1 MRSMR
6 LIALGLNH
14 KTAPVEVREKFSLS
28 REQIVAGLDNL
39 QEYEPLQEAVVLST
53 CNRSE
58 LYVAADE
65 GRGALEAAQKFW
77 ADLTGNNDNFQEFE
91 QYTYTFMD
99 DACIHHL
106 LQVASSLDSLVIG
119 EGQILSQVK
128 HAYAI
133 AKEADSTSTVLNL
146 LFHRAITTGKR
157 VRTETRIAF
166 NPVSVSYTA
175 VELAKSIFGSLEK
188 CNALLIGAGKMA
200 ELTATHMVS
209 HGVDKLYV
217 ANRHVSRANELSKK
231 FGAIPMALGDVFTQI
246 TENRLNV
253 DIVVTST
260 GAPDYVIREKDI
272 VPFMAARQGRPLVL
286 IDIAV
291 PRDVEPAVAD
301 IPGVTLYNIDDL
313 EAVVDEN
320 LQERKNEAVQAE
332 KIVMEEMDS
341 LLDRFN
347 YLPVQPVL
355 ARLADKAEEI
365 RLREMK
371 RAMAKLPDLS
381 ETERRAM
388 DKMSHM
394 LVRKLLRLPMMKVT
408 DAAGMPYEQ
417 FYVRALNSL
426 FELE

>member
-1 MRSMR
+1 MPSMR

-14 KTAPVEVREKFSLS
+14 RTAPVEIRERFSLS
-28 REQIVAGLDNL
+28 RERIIEGLDNL

-58 LYVAADE
+58 LYVAADLQE
-65 GRGALEAAQKFW
+65 GALEAAQNFW
-77 ADLTGNNDNFQEFE
+77 ADLTGNKEKFEDFQ
-91 QYTYTFMD
+91 QYTYTFLD

-128 HAYAI
+128 HAYSI
-133 AKEADSTSTVLNL
+133 AKDAGATSTVLNL

-157 VRTETRIAF
+157 VRTETKIAF

-175 VELAKSIFGSLEK
+175 VELAKNIFGRLDTSS
-188 CNALLIGAGKMA
+188 ALLIGAGKMA

-209 HGVDKLYV
+209 HGVKELYV
-217 ANRHVSRANELSKK
+217 ANRHVSRADELSKK
-231 FGAIPMALGDVFTQI
+231 FNATALSLGDVFQQMI
-246 TENRLNV
+246 ERKLNV

-272 VPFMAARQGRPLVL
+272 VPFMATRDGRPLVL

-291 PRDVEPAVAD
+291 PRDVEPSVAD

-320 LQERKNEAVQAE
+320 LQERKQEAVQAE
-332 KIVMEEMDS
+332 KIVVEEMDS

-355 ARLADKAEEI
+355 AKLSDKAEEI
-365 RLREMK
+365 RLRELKRALAKMPELTEAEK
-371 RAMAKLPDLS
+371 RAM
-381 ETERRAM
+381 E
-388 DKMSHM
+388 KMSHM
-394 LVRKLLRLPMMKVT
+394 LVRKMLRLPMMKVT
-408 DAAGMPYEQ
+408 DAAGRPCEQ